1 MKGITG
7 LGSECEL
14 VVRKLLLLREGTKDK
29 MFEFAWEPRFYIAI
43 ELMETWSQHGVQF
56 GNALH
61 SVIVKNIM
69 VLSSRSAIILSHK
82 GKLLIYNTRILRE
95 DADC

>member
-7 LGSECEL
+7 LGSEREL
-14 VVRKLLLLREGTKDK
+14 VVKKSLPLREGTKDE
-29 MFEFAWEPRFYIAI
+29 MFKFAWEPRFYIAI

-69 VLSSRSAIILSHK
+69 VFSSRSAIVLSHK
-82 GKLLIYNTRILRE
+82 GKPLIYNMWILRE

>member
-1 MKGITG
+1 MG

-14 VVRKLLLLREGTKDK
+14 VIRKSLLLREGTKDK
-29 MFEFAWEPRFYIAI
+29 MFEFAWEPHFYIVI
-43 ELMETWSQHGVQF
+43 ELTETWSQHGVQF

-69 VLSSRSAIILSHK
+69 VLSSRSAIVLSRK
-82 GKLLIYNTRILRE
+82 GKPLIYNTQILWE
-95 DADC
+95 DANC

>member
-1 MKGITG
+1 MKGIMG

-14 VVRKLLLLREGTKDK
+14 VIKKLLPLREGTKDK
-29 MFEFAWEPRFYIAI
+29 MFEFAWELRFYIAI
-43 ELMETWSQHGVQF
+43 ELMETWLQHGVQF

-61 SVIVKNIM
+61 SVVVKNIM
-69 VLSSRSAIILSHK
+69 VLSSRSAMVLSHK
-82 GKLLIYNTRILRE
+82 EKPLIYNMQILQE